1 MCLAVP
7 SKIISKDGLLA
18 VVDVFGARR
27 EISMALVPDQMDI
40 GDYVLVHAGFAI
52 SKVEEEYALDTLQ
65 LLKELNEVMAE
76 SDKKAL
82 CDSAQGEAVPDG
94 AKG

>member
-7 SKIISKDGLLA
+7 SKIISKDNLLA
-18 VVDVFGARR
+18 TVDVFGARR
-27 EISMALVPDQMDI
+27 EVSLALVPDNVEI

-52 SKVEEEYALDTLQ
+52 TKIDEEYALDTLQ
-65 LLKELNEVMAE
+65 LLKELTEVMEE

-82 CDSAQGEAVPDG
+82 CDIEPGEASLSG
-94 AKG
+94 NKA

>member
-27 EISMALVPDQMDI
+27 EISLTLVPDQMEV

-52 SKVEEEYALDTLQ
+52 SKVDEEYALDTLQ

-76 SDKKAL
+76 DDKKAL
-82 CDSAQGEAVPDG
+82 CDSEQGEASAGG
-94 AKG
+94 AKA

>member
-7 SKIISKDGLLA
+7 SKIISKENLLA
-18 VVDVFGARR
+18 TVDVFGARR
-27 EISMALVPDQMDI
+27 EVSLALVSDELAV

-52 SKVEEEYALDTLQ
+52 TKVDEEYALDTLQ
-65 LLKELNEVMAE
+65 LLKELNEVMEE
-76 SDKKAL
+76 SDKKAI
-82 CDSAQGEAVPDG
+82 CDHEQREAPADG